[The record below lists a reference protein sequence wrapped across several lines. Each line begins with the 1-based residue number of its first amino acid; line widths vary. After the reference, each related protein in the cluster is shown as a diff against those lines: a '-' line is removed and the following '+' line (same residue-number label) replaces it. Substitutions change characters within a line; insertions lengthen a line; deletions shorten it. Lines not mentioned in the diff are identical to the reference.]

1 MKILIA
7 NTLYDP
13 VRLGGAEVSTQ
24 ILAEGLAASGIE
36 VCVVCATGTEGDRVA
51 MVNGV
56 KVYYLRLANLYW
68 PYDQAQRSP
77 AAKILWHAIDVHNVF
92 MQPKLR
98 RIVETERPDIINT
111 SNLSCLSIGLWKI
124 ARDAG
129 LKTVHTLRDYYLMC
143 PASTMYSNGRTCEKQ
158 CSRCA
163 LYSSPKKRASRNV
176 DVAVGVS
183 RFVLEK
189 HLHSGYF
196 SSETLATV
204 IHDCYMPDS
213 GASTELRRRQP
224 CSGGVVQLGIL
235 GRVSPEK
242 GIELVLE
249 ELKRESSLNWRL
261 SIAGVGKPHYV
272 DGLKAA
278 SNDRRIQFIGQVDA
292 TAFLD
297 TIDVLIVPSD
307 WNEPFGRVTVEAY
320 ARGVAVV
327 GSSSGAIPEVIEP
340 GSALVFDRSRPSTLI
355 EKIRHAVE
363 LVTRPDAHE
372 RFVEY
377 ARRFS
382 PEAMVHAYV
391 ELYSAILTERTNV
404 RDVEEIS

>member
-13 VRLGGAEVSTQ
+13 IRVGGAEVSTQ
-24 ILAEGLAASGIE
+24 ILAEGLAALGIE
-36 VCVVCATGTEGDRVA
+36 VCVVCATGTGGDRVA

-56 KVYYLRLANLYW
+56 KVYYLHLANLYW
-68 PYDQAQRSP
+68 PYDQVKRSS
-77 AAKILWHAIDVHNVF
+77 ASRMLWHAIDIHNVF
-92 MQPKLR
+92 MQPKLK
-98 RIVETERPDIINT
+98 RIVESERPDLVNT

-124 ARDAG
+124 AKDAG
-129 LKTVHTLRDYYLMC
+129 LKTIHTIRDYYLMC
-143 PASTMYSNGRTCEKQ
+143 PASTMYANGQTCEKQ
-158 CSRCA
+158 CSRCT
-163 LYSSPKKRASRNV
+163 LYSAPKKEASRNV

-189 HLHSGYF
+189 HLQSGYF
-196 SSETLATV
+196 SKETLSTV
-204 IHDCYMPDS
+204 IHDCYLPDT
-213 GASTELRRRQP
+213 GATTELPRREP
-224 CSGGVVQLGIL
+224 CAGGVVRLGIL

-249 ELKRESSLNWRL
+249 QLKRESGFNWHL
-261 SIAGVGKPHYV
+261 SIAGTGKPDYV
-272 DGLKAA
+272 DSLKAA
-278 SNDRRIQFIGQVDA
+278 GNDRRIEFIGQVDA

-327 GSSSGAIPEVIEP
+327 GSSSGAIPEVVEP
-340 GSALVFDRSRPSTLI
+340 GSALVFDRSRQGTLV
-355 EKIRHAVE
+355 EKIRQAIE
-363 LVTRPDAHE
+363 LVTQPDAPT

-377 ARRFS
+377 AQKFS
-382 PEAMVHAYV
+382 PEAMVREYV
-391 ELYSAILTERTNV
+391 DLYTATLTNV
-404 RDVEEIS
+404 TNESATEAIS